1 MKFDDFVNALYD
13 AGWGS
18 SSDAQHSRIKE
29 LWRKL
34 WPVIADLEEENNVM
48 DSTLMSIARYA
59 DEHIGEQMNTISR
72 MARDML

>member
-13 AGWGS
+13 AGWKS
-18 SSDAQHSRIKE
+18 PCDAQHLRIKE

-34 WPVIADLEEENNVM
+34 WPVIADLEAENNIM
-48 DSTLMSIARYA
+48 DSTLVSIASYA